1 LRAQWL
7 IIHLGIS
14 LAQANTAGH
23 TKKNVQYSI
32 LYIGYALGMSI
43 WPQETCAMSGLNPTL
58 IRWQTGNLIGPQT
71 FRESQA
77 PEYTGG
83 FTVMFIS
90 YCFCIGMMFAYWTLA
105 VWMNSRRPSVAHEED
120 TDYHDDSGELSGCF
134 SDKTDFQ
141 QKHFLYTT

>member
-1 LRAQWL
+1 MTTSANIPTALLIFRPLCCWCVPALLRFFTTLGTLGSTVLRAQWL

-83 FTVMFIS
+83 FTVMF
-90 YCFCIGMMFAYWTLA
+90 
-105 VWMNSRRPSVAHEED
+105 
-120 TDYHDDSGELSGCF
+120 
-134 SDKTDFQ
+134 
-141 QKHFLYTT
+141 